1 MTDEQFLKDMGK
13 KIREIRRSKSISLN
27 KMVELSGIYKSSLS
41 ELENGKRNSYSLT
54 LKTIADILEVE
65 VSDFFI

>member
-1 MTDEQFLKDMGK
+1 MTNEEFLKDMGK
-13 KIREIRRSKSISLN
+13 KVREIRRSKAISLN
-27 KMVELSGIYKSSLS
+27 KMVELSGIHKSSLS